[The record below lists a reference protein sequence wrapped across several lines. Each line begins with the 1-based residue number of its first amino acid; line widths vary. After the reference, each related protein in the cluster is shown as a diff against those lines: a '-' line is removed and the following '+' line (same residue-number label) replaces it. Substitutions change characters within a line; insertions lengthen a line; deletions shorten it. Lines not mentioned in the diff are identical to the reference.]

1 MKLRLFL
8 FLLCLIILNPL
19 FISAQNQLQ
28 KTGTCFIENKGQII
42 DQSGKINKDVLFIA
56 EVNGGAVYVKSEGIS
71 FTQIKVDSD
80 RLKNTKDLFNSSAK
94 RNKESLLAHQTADE
108 TQFEFYRVDMNF
120 INSNSK
126 PTVKGVELLPDYNN
140 YYLAHCPDGITY
152 VRKFR
157 KIQYKNVY
165 ENIDFVLYVNSTG
178 KVQYDFVV
186 NPGGNPSKINF
197 AFNGAESIKLKDDG
211 SLIIKTPL
219 GNIEQGKPYTYQDK
233 TIQSEFILNKDN
245 SISFK
250 VADYDL
256 TKPLIIDP
264 PTRIWG
270 TYYQGNNYEEANSV
284 AIDSYNN
291 VYMSGDAYSISNIA
305 TTGSH
310 QTTKGGYF
318 DAFIVKFNSN
328 GERQWGTYYG
338 GSDYDYMFCLKI
350 DASDN
355 IYGVG
360 QTSSTSAISTTGS
373 HQSSY
378 GGSTDGFLVKFNT
391 SGVRQWGT
399 YYGGSNWDWC
409 SSLDF
414 DASGNI
420 YVAGTTRS
428 SNNIATAGS
437 HQSTYGGDYSDAFL
451 AKFNS
456 SGVRQWGTY
465 YGVSGSGEYLE
476 TGFEEGVSVCVDPN
490 GYVYLAGHTSSNGM
504 ATTGSYQTNLAG
516 PLDAFFV
523 KFNSSG
529 VRQWAS
535 YYGGNA
541 GEWLHRIDNDASG
554 YIYLSGITN
563 STTGIATAGAHKQYP
578 ELEDTEGFLVKFNS
592 SGARQWGTYFGG
604 EGYERTVNVVVENDN
619 KIHLIGGSYSADQI
633 ATEDSHQATYG
644 GGYGDGFWTEFNS
657 SGVRQWGTYYGD
669 DGEDNIY
676 DLSIDGNGNY
686 YLCGSTSSGDAIAT
700 EDGHQTE
707 VGMGE
712 SAAFLVKFGG
722 ETPSNTITITGI
734 SKTIICCGD
743 EIEVTFSTTGTY
755 DEGNVFNV
763 ELSAPDGT
771 FDESSMVLGSFE
783 TNVGG
788 TFSLTIDCDGEIGD
802 GHRIRIVSTS
812 PSVTS
817 SDNGEDITIVE
828 YPSPSIDGE
837 FYVCEQNSYTYFAN
851 SFNGTYQWV
860 VENGTIVGSSTQSN
874 VEVVW
879 GNPYYGSIKLIETNE
894 GACKDSIWY
903 DIMIFDLPNPSIFG
917 DEELC
922 LNEEGNY
929 SSYIDEGGTFFKKGS
944 LLTFQWIVDNGGTIV
959 GSANEQNVTVLWH
972 TPGTRMVRVIVR
984 DPFGCED
991 SSDFEVIINDLP
1003 EKPEITS
1010 SMDML
1015 ISNCAELNQWY
1026 LNGQPIPG
1034 ANNYIYTPTE
1044 TGYYQVQCIDENG
1057 CESALS
1063 DEYFYQIQSNTI
1075 TITSVSGT
1083 SFCTGNNISV
1093 NVLISGTF
1101 SPSNVFTL
1109 QISDKFGSFL
1119 NATNLATVTG
1129 PIVST
1134 MNATLPGT
1142 LLSGNAYR
1150 LRVISTDPLVVGTDN
1165 GSDIIVGQTPS
1176 AQIIGNTQVCVNST
1190 LQYSAN
1196 QFDGF
1201 YQWQVTGGILQG
1213 SSTDPNVSVKWGNTP
1228 PASITLMET
1237 SSVGNCQ
1244 NIVSIP
1250 VQFVCFPPDVLTI
1263 GVLNLTGTNVV
1274 LAGEIS
1280 EDNGSPVTQRGICWS
1295 IYNSN
1300 PTIYDY
1306 ITTEGQGLGDFSSM
1320 IANLPP
1326 GTTVFFRAYGINE
1339 AGVGYGEV
1347 LSLTTPS
1354 LNMIEINLGPK
1365 VVCEDQPA
1373 DLGSPDA
1380 ITGGSGDYNIRWIPR
1395 AGLINEFTMN
1405 PTLVRARFSGYY
1417 ILEVTDYQT
1426 NEYAQSVMLL
1436 IVKQKPDIS
1445 LPRTK
1450 CTIKR
1455 GESVNLGDGLELRN
1469 GTPPFTYFWTDK
1481 LGFTSQEMNPRV
1493 SPQNTTRFFLTVTDA
1508 DGCFSSEWT
1517 LIVQVLRRKETEDSV
1532 DGFSI
1537 GELSI
1542 YPNPATNLLNLIAN
1556 FDDESDFDMK
1566 LYDILG
1572 REAITY
1578 SKKNII
1584 NIQETFNIES
1594 LTSGV
1599 YLIKLRI
1606 NGEELIYKLI
1616 KP

>member
-8 FLLCLIILNPL
+8 FLLCLIILTPL

-28 KTGTCFIENKGQII
+28 KTETCFIENKGQII

-56 EVNGGAVYVKSEGIS
+56 EVNGGAIYVKSEGIS
-71 FTQIKVDSD
+71 FSQIKAED
-80 RLKNTKDLFNSSAK
+80 LKSSNSILLGNEKSKAELKSALSK
-94 RNKESLLAHQTADE
+94 FKKEA
-108 TQFEFYRVDMNF
+108 TQLEFYRLDMKF
-120 INSNSK
+120 KNSNVE
-126 PTVKGVELLPDYNN
+126 PEIKGLELLPDYNN
-140 YYLAHCPDGITY
+140 YYLEHCPEGITH

-157 KIQYKNVY
+157 KVYYENVY
-165 ENIDFVLYVNSTG
+165 NKIDFVLYVNNNG
-178 KVQYDFVV
+178 RVQYDFIVR
-186 NPGGNPSKINF
+186 PGGKPQEINF
-197 AFNGAESIKLKDDG
+197 AFYSAENIKLKDDG
-211 SLIIKTPL
+211 SLIIKTPF
-219 GNIEQGKPYTYQDK
+219 GDIEQGKPYTYQDK

-270 TYYQGNNYEEANSV
+270 TYYQGGSTEDAYAV
-284 AIDSYNN
+284 AVDSYDN
-291 VYMSGDAYSISNIA
+291 VYMAGEAYSTTNIA

-310 QTTKGGYF
+310 QSTNGGYR
-318 DAFIVKFNSN
+318 DGFIVKFNSD

-338 GSDYDYMFCLKI
+338 GSNYDQFYGLKI

-355 IYGVG
+355 IYAAGH
-360 QTSSTSAISTTGS
+360 TSSTNAIATAGS

-378 GGSTDGFLVKFNT
+378 GGGYSDAFLVKFNT

-399 YYGGSNWDWC
+399 YYGGTNEDWC
-409 SSLDF
+409 YSLDV
-414 DASGNI
+414 DGSGNI
-420 YVAGTTRS
+420 YITGTTMS

-465 YGVSGSGEYLE
+465 YGVSGTGE
-476 TGFEEGVSVCVDPN
+476 TSSPGTDVGISVSVDPS
-490 GYVYLAGHTSSNGM
+490 GYVYLAGFTYSTGL
-504 ATTGSYQTNLAG
+504 ATAGSYQSSLAG
-516 PLDAFFV
+516 ESDAYIV

-529 VRQWAS
+529 VRQWAT
-535 YYGGNA
+535 YYGGSDEEFA
-541 GEWLHRIDNDASG
+541 SRIDNDASG
-554 YIYLSGITN
+554 NIYLSGLTF
-563 STTGIATAGAHKQYP
+563 STAGIATTDAHQTTHAGG
-578 ELEDTEGFLVKFNS
+578 ELDGFLVKFNS
-592 SGARQWGTYFGG
+592 SGARQWGTYYGG
-604 EGYERTVNVVVENDN
+604 SDYEENAHIIVENDN
-619 KIHLIGGSYSADQI
+619 KIHLVGGSYSTSGI
-633 ATEDSHQATYG
+633 ATAGSHQSTYG
-644 GGYGDGFWTEFNS
+644 GGWGDGFWVEFNS
-657 SGVRQWGTYYGD
+657 SGSRQWGTYYGGN
-669 DGEDNIY
+669 GEDVVNHFCV
-676 DLSIDGNGNY
+676 DSNGDY
-686 YLCGSTSSGDAIAT
+686 YLCGSTTSSSNIAT

-722 ETPSNTITITGI
+722 ETPSNTITITDV
-734 SKTIICCGD
+734 S
-743 EIEVTFSTTGTY
+743 STWLCTGEAFTVDYSITGTFIL
-755 DEGNVFNV
+755 GNSFTVQ
-763 ELSAPDGT
+763 LSNA
-771 FDESSMVLGSFE
+771 SGSFASP
-783 TNVGG
+783 VSIGLIYSISSG
-788 TFSLTIDCDGEIGD
+788 SIDCYIPYSIPEGTGY
-802 GHRIRIVSTS
+802 RIRIVSS
-812 PSVTS
+812 NPSVTS
-817 SDNGEDITIVE
+817 ADNGDNITINL
-828 YPSPSIDGE
+828 SPEVLISGDD
-837 FYVCEQNSYTYFAN
+837 FVCEQNIYTYSADN
-851 SFNGTYQWV
+851 ESYYYKWT
-860 VENGTIVGSSTQSN
+860 VENGTIIGSSTSKN
-874 VEVVW
+874 VQVKW
-879 GNPYYGSIKLIETNE
+879 GNPYFGYLKLIQTNE
-894 GACKDSIWY
+894 AGCKDSNSTNIY
-903 DIMIFDLPNPSIFG
+903 ISELPLVDVFG

-922 LNEEGNY
+922 LNEVGNY
-929 SSYIDEGGTFFKKGS
+929 FVYVDEGEFFFKKGS
-944 LLTFQWIVDNGGTIV
+944 VYGFEWIVVSGGTII
-959 GSANEQNVTVLWH
+959 GPKYQQNVTVLWN
-972 TPGTRMVRVIVR
+972 TPGVRTVRVIVT
-984 DPFGCED
+984 DYFGCKD

-1015 ISNCAELNQWY
+1015 ISNCTELNQWY
-1026 LNGQPIPG
+1026 LNGQPISG

-1063 DEYFYQIQSNTI
+1063 DEYFFEIQSNTI
-1075 TITSVSGT
+1075 TITSVSGI

-1093 NVLISGTF
+1093 NVITSGIF

-1109 QISDKFGSFL
+1109 QISDRFGSFL

-1142 LLSGNAYR
+1142 LLSGNGYR
-1150 LRVISTDPLVVGTDN
+1150 LRVISTDPVVVGTDN
-1165 GSDIIVGQTPS
+1165 GNDIIVGQTPS
-1176 AQIIGNTQVCVNST
+1176 AQITGNTQVCVNST
-1190 LQYSAN
+1190 VQYSAN
-1196 QFDGF
+1196 QFEGF
-1201 YQWQVTGGILQG
+1201 YQWQVTGGTIQG
-1213 SSTDPNVSVKWGNTP
+1213 SSTDPNVTVKWGNTP

-1237 SSVGNCQ
+1237 SSGGNCQ

-1263 GVLNLTGTNVV
+1263 GVLNLTGTNAV

-1280 EDNGSPVTQRGICWS
+1280 EDNGSLVTQRGICWS
-1295 IYNSN
+1295 IYNSS

-1347 LSLTTPS
+1347 LSITTPS

-1481 LGFTSQEMNPRV
+1481 LGFSSQEMNPRV
-1493 SPQNTTRFFLTVTDA
+1493 SPQNTNRYFLTVTDA
-1508 DGCFSSEWT
+1508 DGCFSDEWT
-1517 LIVQVLRRKETEDSV
+1517 LIVQVLRRKETEGSV
-1532 DGFSI
+1532 IEFSI

-1542 YPNPATNLLNLIAN
+1542 YPNPATNSFNLSAN

-1584 NIQETFNIES
+1584 DIQETFNIES

-1606 NGEELIYKLI
+1606 NDEELIYKMI